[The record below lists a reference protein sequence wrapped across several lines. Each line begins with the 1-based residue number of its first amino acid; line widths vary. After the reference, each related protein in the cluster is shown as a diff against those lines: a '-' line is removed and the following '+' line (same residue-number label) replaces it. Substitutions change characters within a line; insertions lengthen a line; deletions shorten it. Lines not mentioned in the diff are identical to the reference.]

1 MAEYKS
7 NPVSLARSAQEV
19 YDRLTNMQG
28 LAEALTNVPEDQVPE
43 DKRDL
48 LNGIRIDGDSIEIP
62 GGPMGSVTLVKSD
75 CTAPVYVSYEGKGTP
90 VPLVLAARIQPTGD
104 STCEVTVE
112 VNISVPALMK
122 PMLNGPMNNLVE
134 QVANSLRAIGR

>member
-7 NPVSLARSAQEV
+7 NPVTLGRSAQEV

-28 LAEALTNVPEDQVPE
+28 LAQALTNVPADQVPE
-43 DKRDL
+43 DKREM
-48 LNGIRIDGDSIEIP
+48 LNSIRIDEDTIEIP
-62 GGPMGSVTLVKSD
+62 GGPVGSVTLVKSD
-75 CTAPVYVSYEGKGTP
+75 CTPPVYVSFEGKGTP
-90 VPLVLAARIQPTGD
+90 VPLVMAAHIQPTGD
-104 STCEVTVE
+104 TTCEVTVE
-112 VNISVPALMK
+112 VNISIPAIMK